1 MFLEEM
7 TKTGLIDLAR
17 RKTEECENMK
27 ERLGQLERMNEIL
40 ERQIGQLINAISVQP
55 SGGVSRRGRARHG
68 SMDTISEVSPQ

>member
-17 RKTEECENMK
+17 RKTEECDHMK
-27 ERLGQLERMNEIL
+27 VRIGQLERMNEIL
-40 ERQIGQLINAISVQP
+40 ERQIGRLINAKSVRRG
-55 SGGVSRRGRARHG
+55 GGVSRRDRARHE